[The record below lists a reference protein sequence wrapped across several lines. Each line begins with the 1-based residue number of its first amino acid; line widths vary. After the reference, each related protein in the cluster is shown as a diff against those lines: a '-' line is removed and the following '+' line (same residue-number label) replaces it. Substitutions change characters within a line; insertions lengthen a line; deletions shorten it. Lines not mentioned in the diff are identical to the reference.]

1 MNNSSRNKILICVV
15 GTSPAIITETLFALK
30 DQAPFP
36 TRIMVFTTTHGA
48 EKINSDLVLAQI
60 EQLCHDYNLPIPTLK
75 NSDILIP
82 TQSDGNLLDDIRT
95 SVDQEAMADYLMLKI
110 RELCED
116 DNLIIHASIAGG
128 RKSMSFY
135 MGYIFSFFARPQDSM
150 SHVLIDS
157 QYEKPGFW
165 YPTPNSKLLEG
176 TNLDAKDAKIE
187 LAEIPFL
194 RLRDELG
201 INKSDPSHVY
211 RKTSYRSLL
220 KKYNLAL
227 NQESI
232 ELRFS
237 TKENKAFLNDE
248 ALDLS
253 IEAFA
258 FYIMIARSCKQDE
271 LTYKSPSNPNNRR
284 DNKVSEQD
292 NTITSAFIMELSRIA
307 KISNSISQRP
317 LEDQIDAISTKLE
330 KSGYLSN
337 TRLYATIKRNN
348 KITFSQINNIKTA
361 IKDALEKCAHNN
373 VIDLCQVAS
382 YPKKSQEYTTDNYQ
396 ANVRHSTKNGY
407 LGLSVNPKQ
416 IVIE

>member
-1 MNNSSRNKILICVV
+1 MSNSSRNKILICVV

-36 TRIMVFTTTHGA
+36 TRIMVFTTKHGDK
-48 EKINSDLVLAQI
+48 KIKSELVLAQI
-60 EQLCHDYNLPIPTLK
+60 EQLCHDYKLPIPTLE

-201 INKSDPSHVY
+201 LDNHKKDIRFSKM
-211 RKTSYRSLL
+211 SYRQLL
-220 KKYNLAL
+220 DTYEQSMHPNTIKLRFDTKKWKAYLNSSELELSPEAFALYLLVAKTCKAPCLSIRSPKDDPKDMEKIECLLVTTLAQMCGFQNPGTENIDDYFEFLDDLPDRLEKRGFSRNTRFCDEVKKDGLRYNQLHTLSGQIRSKLQSIAL
-227 NQESI
+227 SSVVELFEITSCTCNQESY
-232 ELRFS
+232 S
-237 TKENKAFLNDE
+237 DTK
-248 ALDLS
+248 
-253 IEAFA
+253 
-258 FYIMIARSCKQDE
+258 AR
-271 LTYKSPSNPNNRR
+271 R
-284 DNKVSEQD
+284 
-292 NTITSAFIMELSRIA
+292 
-307 KISNSISQRP
+307 
-317 LEDQIDAISTKLE
+317 
-330 KSGYLSN
+330 
-337 TRLYATIKRNN
+337 
-348 KITFSQINNIKTA
+348 KT
-361 IKDALEKCAHNN
+361 N
-373 VIDLCQVAS
+373 
-382 YPKKSQEYTTDNYQ
+382 
-396 ANVRHSTKNGY
+396 KNGY
-407 LGLSVNPKQ
+407 LGIIVNPSQ
-416 IVIE
+416 IIIE